1 MFFIYKKG
9 NIEKRAAVSDRI
21 LPIVVACITSK
32 NHILLLRR
40 FNEPFKN
47 QWSLPGGKI
56 DYGEFID
63 QAAIREIE
71 EETGIYPERVDYLG
85 MVCELVV
92 PAPDQPPLYQHLV
105 FVFRANSSRMPE
117 RQSSEGELRW
127 FELGELPALG
137 SSLVA
142 TDNMIIIRM
151 LLAGQKGPFNS
162 TVVYDRQT
170 YHCLKFVNLE

>member
-1 MFFIYKKG
+1 M
-9 NIEKRAAVSDRI
+9 SDRI
-21 LPIVVACITSK
+21 LPIVVACITSE

-63 QAAIREIE
+63 RAAKREIE
-71 EETGIYPERVDYLG
+71 EETGLSPERVEYLG

-105 FVFRANSSRMPE
+105 FVFKADSSRMPE
-117 RQSSEGELRW
+117 RQSSEGTLRW
-127 FELGELPALG
+127 FELSELSALG

-142 TDNMIIIRM
+142 TDNMIIEKM

-162 TVVYDRQT
+162 TVLYDRQT
-170 YHCLKFVNLE
+170 YQCLDFIHLE